1 MKIGAKLKALLLAH
15 SSLGHSS
22 NRHRHRTTPVS
33 TVSTTTTTTT
43 VTSVSHTAMPRD
55 RPPQASKSMLD
66 LSGRKTSD
74 ASEPRLRPA
83 ISVLDVS
90 GKPELR
96 RRPHSEGSYG
106 PMSSRQDRPAS
117 LSSASVGL
125 RHSRPKRYSSISW
138 AEEVLEHPDEA
149 MQEEEEAHVSLRHS
163 SSSTTSPPATPA
175 ATSSSSAGRAAPEM
189 FLNGFSVAQSQSMMM
204 LPRPVTTS
212 NTSDDEPRGFRK
224 KSSSAL

>member
-15 SSLGHSS
+15 SSL
-22 NRHRHRTTPVS
+22 RHRSNQHQHSTPLVS

-66 LSGRKTSD
+66 LSGRKISD

-83 ISVLDVS
+83 ISVLDVG

-106 PMSSRQDRPAS
+106 PTSSRHDRP
-117 LSSASVGL
+117 V
-125 RHSRPKRYSSISW
+125 SRPKRYSSISW
-138 AEEVLEHPDEA
+138 AEEVLEHPDE
-149 MQEEEEAHVSLRHS
+149 MIQEEEPLGSLRHS

-175 ATSSSSAGRAAPEM
+175 ATSSSAVRAAPEM
-189 FLNGFSVAQSQSMMM
+189 FLNGFGVAQSQSMML
-204 LPRPVTTS
+204 LPRPPTTS
-212 NTSDDEPRGFRK
+212 NTSDDEPKGFRK